1 MTVLPYD
8 SDLITKE
15 ELLVVNSH
23 VEKVKGIREVLLRDH
38 MKVAFF
44 GRLCFTFR
52 SHRKIKLTL
61 KSFYF

>member
-1 MTVLPYD
+1 MTVLPHD

-44 GRLCFTFR
+44 GRLCFTLGVIE
-52 SHRKIKLTL
+52 K
-61 KSFYF
+61 